1 MSDFTAN
8 NRSREGVLGDGMCC
22 TCHVPCILPKHLS
35 VVAGRE
41 YRASGA
47 GLAQQEFFPTT
58 QHQQDG
64 HATLPGQDL
73 PLCEGVHYAFIMH
86 TGQ

>member
-47 GLAQQEFFPTT
+47 GLAQ
-58 QHQQDG
+58 
-64 HATLPGQDL
+64 
-73 PLCEGVHYAFIMH
+73 
-86 TGQ
+86 